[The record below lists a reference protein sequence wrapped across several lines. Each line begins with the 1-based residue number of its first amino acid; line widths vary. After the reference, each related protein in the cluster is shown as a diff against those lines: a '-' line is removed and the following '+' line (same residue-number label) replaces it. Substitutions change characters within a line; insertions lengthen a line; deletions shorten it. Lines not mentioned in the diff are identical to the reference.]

1 MIEGIMIFILLDI
14 GFAAGILYITLMI
27 DWGRSKVYRRRDE
40 DIQR

>member
-1 MIEGIMIFILLDI
+1 MTVLFMILLLDI

-40 DIQR
+40 DIQG